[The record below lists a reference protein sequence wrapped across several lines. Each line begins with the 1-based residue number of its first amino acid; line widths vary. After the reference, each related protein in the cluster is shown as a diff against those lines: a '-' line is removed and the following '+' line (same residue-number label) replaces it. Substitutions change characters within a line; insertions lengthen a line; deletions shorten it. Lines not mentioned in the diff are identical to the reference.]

1 MFDKCENFDCDLSN
15 WDVRKVKDMNGMFYE
30 CSNFTGKGLD
40 KWKLNNIRNINNMFS
55 YCTNLDCDLSKW
67 KINKNISMKNV
78 FNGCKTLKN
87 KPSWYKE

>member
-1 MFDKCENFDCDLSN
+1 
-15 WDVRKVKDMNGMFYE
+15 
-30 CSNFTGKGLD
+30 
-40 KWKLNNIRNINNMFS
+40 MFS

-67 KINKNISMKNV
+67 KINKNVSMKNV